1 MAEPSPSAVSFRQVS
16 RHYGE
21 VRAVDDVSFDIADGE
36 FFSMLGPSGSGKTTC
51 LRLIAGFEQPS
62 AGEVVV
68 HGRNMA
74 GVPPYERDV
83 NTVFQDYALFPHMT
97 VAENVAYGLMIR
109 RVPKA
114 ERQAEAEKMLAMV
127 ALGGL
132 GGRRPSQLSGGQR
145 QRVALARA
153 LVNKPGVLLL
163 DEPLGALDLKLR
175 EQMQVELKAIQRQV
189 GITFIYVTHDQ
200 GEALSMS
207 DRIAV
212 FNKGRIEQI
221 GSPAE
226 IYEHPASVFVAGFVG
241 VSNLVSGPAAAA
253 IPGVPPAFSIRPE
266 KIHIAAPG
274 SAAPADACAVDGTI
288 SSVLYL
294 GASTRFHVAL
304 AGRRRA
310 DGDRPEPGGD
320 GLHRRWPARARRCGS
335 SGSAPISRKCGN
347 ERRGRADPA
356 WSAGAPGAIGRLSTF
371 LYLRPRL
378 VLLLLL
384 LPPLLWL
391 GIVYVGSLLALLAQ
405 SFFSVDDFSGLVVY
419 QPTLSTYAE
428 LFTPANLTII
438 LRTVVMATA
447 VTLGCAAIAFPLA
460 YYMARFAGPRA
471 KAVFYIAVMLP
482 LWSNYLVRVYS
493 WKLILAKEG
502 VLTWLF
508 NLVGLGGLL
517 DGALGAAGHR
527 RALALRLLYRHVHRL
542 HLYLAALHD
551 PAGRGGAGAGAAQ
564 LHRGLGRS
572 RRQAAGD
579 LPQCHPAAGDSR
591 RGGGL
596 DLHLLADPGRL
607 HHSQSDRQF
616 AALRGHGGLQ
626 PIRAPPGTS
635 RWPPPSPWCRS
646 W

>member
-1 MAEPSPSAVSFRQVS
+1 MAEPSPTAVSFRQVS

-68 HGRNMA
+68 HGRDMA

-109 RVPKA
+109 RVAKP
-114 ERQAEAEKMLAMV
+114 ERRAEAEKMLAMV

-241 VSNLVSGPAAAA
+241 VSNLVSGPAAAS

-274 SAAPADACAVDGTI
+274 SSAPADSCAVDGTI

-304 AGRRRA
+304 AG
-310 DGDRPEPGGD
+310 GGELTVID
-320 GLHRRWPARARRCGS
+320 QNREETA
-335 SGSAPISRKCGN
+335 
-347 ERRGRADPA
+347 
-356 WSAGAPGAIGRLSTF
+356 
-371 LYLRPRL
+371 
-378 VLLLLL
+378 
-384 LPPLLWL
+384 
-391 GIVYVGSLLALLAQ
+391 
-405 SFFSVDDFSGLVVY
+405 FS
-419 QPTLSTYAE
+419 
-428 LFTPANLTII
+428 
-438 LRTVVMATA
+438 
-447 VTLGCAAIAFPLA
+447 
-460 YYMARFAGPRA
+460 
-471 KAVFYIAVMLP
+471 
-482 LWSNYLVRVYS
+482 
-493 WKLILAKEG
+493 
-502 VLTWLF
+502 
-508 NLVGLGGLL
+508 
-517 DGALGAAGHR
+517 
-527 RALALRLLYRHVHRL
+527 ALARQGQAVRLIWQRVHI
-542 HLYLAALHD
+542 
-551 PAGRGGAGAGAAQ
+551 Q
-564 LHRGLGRS
+564 EM
-572 RRQAAGD
+572 RQ
-579 LPQCHPAAGDSR
+579 
-591 RGGGL
+591 
-596 DLHLLADPGRL
+596 
-607 HHSQSDRQF
+607 
-616 AALRGHGGLQ
+616 
-626 PIRAPPGTS
+626 
-635 RWPPPSPWCRS
+635 
-646 W
+646 